1 VAANT
6 AAYDNGSDLVLP
18 CQWLPPAASTG
29 MLPSRLCWSACCLRT
44 GTTCRPTKTRWKHA
58 CACLL
63 SGLGQM
69 EPILDKM
76 QTKIGSILV
85 CMLSKIGSICLRT
98 GPLAGMAD
106 CIPVICTFNQLTKG
120 IHCSTMLLSLSV
132 DVGTPC
138 RQAHLV
144 GYCIKARSVV
154 NCMPTSLTE
163 STISTKL
170 YAA

>member
-1 VAANT
+1 
-6 AAYDNGSDLVLP
+6 
-18 CQWLPPAASTG
+18 
-29 MLPSRLCWSACCLRT
+29 
-44 GTTCRPTKTRWKHA
+44 
-58 CACLL
+58 
-63 SGLGQM
+63 
-69 EPILDKM
+69 M